1 MNLNSVLS
9 IFKPK
14 VFADKVK
21 DVQSINVAT
30 LSLLAYFIVSYVYII
45 ISSYVRFDIMVYPTY
60 FDAIILL
67 GWFTLISG
75 IAYCLS
81 KMFSTS
87 YASMYSGIVYP
98 LILFQ
103 TLLLIFPSV
112 YVYGFLINNGLY
124 VSGIYFVL
132 PLLVLLVSYQTYVV
146 TKISTL
152 STPQILITILLL
164 FLQYFLV
171 GLQAIIPVPW

>member
-21 DVQSINVAT
+21 DVQSIKVAT
-30 LSLLAYFIVSYVYII
+30 LSLFTYFIVSYVYII
-45 ISSYVRFDIMVYPTY
+45 ISSYVQFDIMVYPTY

-164 FLQYFLV
+164 LLQYFLV